1 MSLQRKA
8 VIGVMLVS
16 AIVMSGLLVFD
27 RLLIADRFGDL
38 ERQEVERDAL
48 RAQNFVDMEA
58 EALDLLLWDWASWDD
73 MYGFMQTRAPE
84 FLESNLTSDILEGI
98 ALAALIL
105 LDEQGQPVASRTR
118 WPSGDEAPIPGLRA
132 GEEVLRRIVD
142 QVTTEGELLGIVTL
156 PVNTPL
162 LVASRHILTSED
174 EGPAAGMLLMA
185 RWLDDA
191 FAERMSMAL
200 ATPLRFERVHQVN
213 WELDDLLDSE
223 NGVLAVWE
231 GSELNGHALL
241 LNLDGEPVLLI
252 ETSQRREI
260 SALRSETF
268 VITVAGMVVMA
279 LVLSGLIFFGIRVG
293 LLRGMLRLREEM
305 ESVTARGARV
315 TVGADDEVGE
325 VARAVNEMLD
335 RLQETSA
342 EQRRLAT
349 LASEQ
354 EEVAR
359 TALLEMSEGFLSFN
373 EDGRCVLCNPT
384 AGRML
389 GIDPGDAPGKHISD
403 LLPPIQREQGA
414 ASGPQLIVVRGR
426 SLAVT
431 RTAGSDRGRRR
442 SVVVLRDVSDVLDIE
457 RLRRDI
463 VSTVSH
469 ELRTP
474 LTAIRATVDLFQS
487 GDGGELSEVQQRM
500 IGLMSRNSDRLM
512 QIVNDLL
519 VLSSLEGRNVSIHRD
534 DVDLLLLARR
544 VVDDLSP
551 SAVAASVTLRVEG
564 TNSAVAWGDEQR
576 LRQVLENLVQNAIK
590 FSPDGGDVSVEV
602 TSTEREVTV
611 QVRDS
616 GMGIPAGERQR
627 VFEKFY
633 RTQQGQ
639 RVTGSGLGLA
649 IARLIVDLHGGRIH
663 LEGNTPQGTVVTFT
677 VPRPPAG

>member
-8 VIGVMLVS
+8 VIGVMMVS

-27 RLLIADRFGDL
+27 RLLIADRFGEL

-48 RAQNFVDMEA
+48 RAQNFIDVEA
-58 EALDLLLWDWASWDD
+58 DALDLLLWDWTSWDD

-84 FLESNLTSDILEGI
+84 FLESNLTTDILESI

-105 LDEQGQPVASRTR
+105 VDEEGHPVASRTR
-118 WPSGDEAPIPGLRA
+118 WPSGDEAPVPGLRA
-132 GEEVLRRIVD
+132 GDDELRRIVE
-142 QVTTEGELLGIVTL
+142 QVATDGELQGIVTL

-162 LVASRHILTSED
+162 LVSARPILTSE
-174 EGPAAGMLLMA
+174 EAGPPAGTLLMA

-200 ATPLRFERVHQVN
+200 ATPLRFERVHQVD
-213 WELDDLLDSE
+213 WELDDLLNDE

-231 GSELNGHALL
+231 DGELNGHALL

-252 ETSQRREI
+252 ETSQRRDI
-260 SALRSETF
+260 AALREQTYL
-268 VITVAGMVVMA
+268 VTVVGVVVTA

-305 ESVTARGARV
+305 ASVTARGARV

-325 VARAVNEMLD
+325 VARAVNEMLN

-342 EQRRLAT
+342 ERQRLAT

-373 EDGRCVLCNPT
+373 EDGRCELCNPT
-384 AGRML
+384 AARML
-389 GIDPGDAPGKHISD
+389 GIDPGEAPGKHISD
-403 LLPPIQREQGA
+403 LLPPIQREQGVA
-414 ASGPQLIVVRGR
+414 PGPQLIVVRGR

-431 RTAGSDRGRRR
+431 RTAGSDGGRRR

-551 SAVAASVTLRVEG
+551 SAVAANVTLRVEG
-564 TNSAVAWGDEQR
+564 AGSAIAWGDEQR

-590 FSPDGGDVSVEV
+590 FSPNGGDVSVEV
-602 TSTEREVTV
+602 TSAEREVTV

-616 GMGIPAGERQR
+616 GMGIPAGERER

-639 RVTGSGLGLA
+639 RVTGTGLGLA